1 MKPILLLE
9 TRTIPMTFLTSRSLQ
24 ILSISSQ
31 GSTLGYQYHYQE
43 IPDMVCYGQNYE
55 LLDTPEGTLQILT
68 RLGEVEYEYLF
79 QL

>member
-9 TRTIPMTFLTSRSLQ
+9 TRTNPMTFLTSRSLQ

-31 GSTLGYQYHYQE
+31 GSPLEYQYYYQE

-55 LLDTPEGTLQILT
+55 LLDTPEKSLLILT